1 MSDVGRS
8 GYSYT
13 DETIMVGQTLDEA
26 VAGHASA
33 RNFRTT
39 VSSTNRNWFRMRLA
53 IVRLLVKQIGIISS
67 LLWPLL

>member
-26 VAGHASA
+26 VADHASA
-33 RNFRTT
+33 RNFRKT
-39 VSSTNRNWFRMRLA
+39 VSSTDRNWFRMRLA

>member
-33 RNFRTT
+33 RNFRMT
-39 VSSTNRNWFRMRLA
+39 VSSTDRN
-53 IVRLLVKQIGIISS
+53 
-67 LLWPLL
+67 